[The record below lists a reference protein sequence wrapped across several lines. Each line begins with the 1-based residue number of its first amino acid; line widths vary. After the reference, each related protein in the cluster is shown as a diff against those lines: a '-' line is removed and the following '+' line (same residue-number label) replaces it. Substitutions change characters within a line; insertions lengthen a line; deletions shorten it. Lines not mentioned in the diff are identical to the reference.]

1 LLSSCMNPIVA
12 ATPIR
17 SCEEPSS
24 ILASLKTMSDENE
37 VSIEDPWRLTKHVK
51 SDDVSTSLGDGSDT
65 PRSQD
70 STRSW
75 GCNSL
80 VELCSLCP
88 VPAVAKAGVLEI
100 KRTFPFT
107 RSSKRFLVVRYGFL
121 EVWLN
126 EKKYA
131 NDSSKEEIVSL
142 RDLKDMDQHRNS
154 IILKFLQHAS
164 RIGRGMRREKILQ
177 LRADSESDA
186 IEWFV
191 AIEYVL
197 KSMSM
202 PIDYSLCEMP
212 VFQSSIL
219 QDFQR
224 LINHCFFPKNTRDRR
239 GQILPKGLKVMKV
252 VRVQNSTLHRMN
264 SDMHRQMQ
272 EQLKDSDRQQA
283 YDILSPDVRT
293 SLLDPPLPTLPQLN
307 DDTIERWLFH
317 GTTIRSLNSIA
328 ESNFDLSRAGSGAGT
343 MYGEGIYCA
352 DCCSK

>member
-1 LLSSCMNPIVA
+1 MALIP
-12 ATPIR
+12 
-17 SCEEPSS
+17 
-24 ILASLKTMSDENE
+24 
-37 VSIEDPWRLTKHVK
+37 
-51 SDDVSTSLGDGSDT
+51 

-88 VPAVAKAGVLEI
+88 VPAVAKTGVLEI
-100 KRTFPFT
+100 KYTFPFT
-107 RSSKRFLVVRYGFL
+107 RSSKRFLVVRDGFL

-131 NDSSKEEIVSL
+131 NDSSNEEIVSL
-142 RDLKDMDQHRNS
+142 RDLKDMDQHGNS

-219 QDFQR
+219 QAFQR

-239 GQILPKGLKVMKV
+239 GQ
-252 VRVQNSTLHRMN
+252 
-264 SDMHRQMQ
+264 
-272 EQLKDSDRQQA
+272 KD
-283 YDILSPDVRT
+283 
-293 SLLDPPLPTLPQLN
+293 
-307 DDTIERWLFH
+307 
-317 GTTIRSLNSIA
+317 
-328 ESNFDLSRAGSGAGT
+328 
-343 MYGEGIYCA
+343 
-352 DCCSK
+352 